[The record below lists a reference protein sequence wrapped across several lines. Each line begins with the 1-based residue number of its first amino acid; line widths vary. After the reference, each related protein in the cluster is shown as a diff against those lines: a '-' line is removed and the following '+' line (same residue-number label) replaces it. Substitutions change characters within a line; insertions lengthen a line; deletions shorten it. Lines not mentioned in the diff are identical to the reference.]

1 MDGLAT
7 LKAENRIQFK
17 TLDDGKTEVSF
28 VVNKLSM
35 QNRNSIKAALEEAGD
50 TLTVKVSK
58 YRKKRS
64 LNANAYFWTLVG
76 ELAEKLNR
84 KKEEIYWEYI
94 KDLGIY
100 RTVEIDEKAVDTM
113 IYMWKSHG
121 LGWIAD
127 RLDRG
132 QHKGFVLVNFYYGSS
147 CYNTKQMSRLID
159 AVVNDCKEQGIET
172 LTPTELEEM
181 KRAWDG
187 ERKS

>member
-1 MDGLAT
+1 MEGLAT
-7 LKAENRIQFK
+7 LKAENSISFK
-17 TLDDGKTEVSF
+17 TLESGKTEVSF
-28 VVNKLSM
+28 VVDKLSM

-64 LNANAYFWTLVG
+64 LNANSYFWTLVG

-84 KKEEIYWEYI
+84 TKEEIYWEYI
-94 KDLGIY
+94 KDIGVY
-100 RTVEIDEKAVDTM
+100 RSVEISENAVETM
-113 IYMWKSHG
+113 IYMWQSHG

-127 RLDRG
+127 RLDHG

-159 AVVNDCKEQGIET
+159 AVVNDCKEQDIET

>member
-7 LKAENRIQFK
+7 LKTENSISFK
-17 TLDDGKTEVSF
+17 TLESGKTEVSF
-28 VVNKLSM
+28 MVDKLTTKDK
-35 QNRNSIKAALEEAGD
+35 NTIKAALEQGGEA
-50 TLTVKVSK
+50 LTIKISK

-76 ELAEKLNR
+76 EIAEKLDR
-84 KKEEIYWEYI
+84 TKEEIYWEYI
-94 KDLGIY
+94 KDIGVY
-100 RTVEIDEKAVDTM
+100 RNVEISENAVETM
-113 IYMWKSHG
+113 IYMWQSHG
-121 LGWIAD
+121 LGWIAEK
-127 RLDRG
+127 LDEG
-132 QHKGFVLVNFYYGSS
+132 QHEGFVLVNFYYGSS

-172 LTPTELEEM
+172 LTPAELEEM

>member
-7 LKAENRIQFK
+7 LKTENSISFK
-17 TLDDGKTEVSF
+17 TLESGKTEVSF
-28 VVNKLSM
+28 MVDKLTTKDK
-35 QNRNSIKAALEEAGD
+35 NTIKAALEQGGEA
-50 TLTVKVSK
+50 LTIKISK

-76 ELAEKLNR
+76 EIAEKLDR
-84 KKEEIYWEYI
+84 TKEEIYWEYI
-94 KDLGIY
+94 KDIGVY
-100 RTVEIDEKAVDTM
+100 RSVEISENAVETM
-113 IYMWKSHG
+113 IYMWQSHG
-121 LGWIAD
+121 LGWIAEK
-127 RLDRG
+127 LDEG
-132 QHKGFVLVNFYYGSS
+132 QHEGFVLVNFYYGSS

-172 LTPTELEEM
+172 LTPAELEEM

>member
-28 VVNKLSM
+28 VVDKLSM

-84 KKEEIYWEYI
+84 TKEEIYWEYI
-94 KDLGIY
+94 KDIGVY
-100 RTVEIDEKAVDTM
+100 RSVEISENAVETM
-113 IYMWKSHG
+113 IYMWQSHG
-121 LGWIAD
+121 LGWIAEK
-127 RLDRG
+127 LDKG
-132 QHKGFVLVNFYYGSS
+132 QHKGFVLINFYYGSS
-147 CYNTKQMSRLID
+147 CYNTKQMARLID
-159 AVVNDCKEQGIET
+159 AVVEDCKAQGIET
-172 LTPTELEEM
+172 LTPEQLKEM
-181 KRAWDG
+181 KEAWAN

>member
-84 KKEEIYWEYI
+84 TKEEIYWEYI
-94 KDLGIY
+94 KDIGVY
-100 RTVEIDEKAVDTM
+100 RSVEISENAVETM
-113 IYMWKSHG
+113 IYMWQSHG
-121 LGWIAD
+121 LGWIAEK
-127 RLDRG
+127 LDEG
-132 QHKGFVLVNFYYGSS
+132 QHKGFVLINFYYGSS
-147 CYNTKQMSRLID
+147 SYNTKQMSRLID

-172 LTPTELEEM
+172 LTPAELEEM
-181 KRAWDG
+181 KRAWDS